1 MDKPEKIKIG
11 CCPICGGTI
20 KRLNLRKLA
29 RLNQVRGFNIA
40 LGGINDTWG
49 ALIYNFS
56 AELELSEEQ
65 TAKLSR
71 IAEEYNKM
79 MMGFLEEDM
88 SPEDFADYIVE
99 KSKEC
104 KARLEERWG

>member
-1 MDKPEKIKIG
+1 MDKPGKIKIG

-20 KRLNLRKLA
+20 KRMNLRKIA
-29 RLNQVRGFNIA
+29 RLNQVYGFKMA
-40 LGGINDTWG
+40 LGGVNDTWG

-65 TAKLSR
+65 TAKLSK
-71 IAEEYNKM
+71 IAEPYEQM
-79 MMGFLEEDM
+79 MMGFLQEDM
-88 SPEDFADYIVE
+88 SPEVFADYIVA

-104 KARLEERWG
+104 TARLKERWG